1 MAITNKT
8 AQANMSLAVFA
19 NSETLADQTHNLP
32 MSISF
37 DPTSTSDAN
46 AGLKVVRT
54 DSSANFSASV
64 KVGSLVSG
72 QDGSIDSV
80 LVGSDIFTEASGLG
94 FASASGTTVTVSGS
108 VSTPAEVHNVTVDF
122 SEGDRSS
129 YLAAVANDGTFS
141 ATHTYSYP
149 GVFHLTTRVQS
160 KTGYVD
166 MDSFRLNM
174 ASDLSGSGLGAL
186 TITATPETA
195 EMSSGDSVFVG
206 FSASGASGISLSGSE
221 DSSLTWRFGSLQS
234 SNKISPSGKY
244 DQPGTYIPVAN
255 YKYVGP
261 SGTVYV
267 SDITDTGAND

>member
-8 AQANMSLAVFA
+8 AQVNISLAVFA
-19 NSETLADQTHNLP
+19 NSETLAEQSHNLP

-37 DPTSTSDAN
+37 DPTSSSDVN
-46 AGLKVVRT
+46 AGIKVART
-54 DSSANFSASV
+54 DNSANFSASV
-64 KVGSLVSG
+64 RVGSLVTG
-72 QDGSIDSV
+72 QNGSIDSV

-94 FASASGTTVTVSGS
+94 FASASGTTVVASGS
-108 VSTPAEVHNVTVDF
+108 VSVPAEVNNVNIDF
-122 SEGDRSS
+122 AEGNRSS
-129 YLAAVANDGTFS
+129 YKAVVASDGTFS

-149 GVFHLTTRVQS
+149 GVFHITTRVQS

-174 ASDLSGSGLGAL
+174 ASDLSGSDLGAL
-186 TITATPETA
+186 TITATPETE

-206 FSASGASGISLSGSE
+206 LSASGASGISLSGSE
-221 DSSLTWRFGSLQS
+221 DSDLTWRFGTLQS
-234 SNKISPSGKY
+234 SNKISPSGRY
-244 DQPGTYIPVAN
+244 DQPGSYIPTAN
-255 YKYVGP
+255 YRYSGP